1 MRTNTIL
8 NHKHETGIL
17 VSNTMCSVLVYCCT
31 WLGFILSYTAN
42 NRQVMGPRRMPCGT
56 SVAYGTTNI
65 ICYNTGLPII
75 SELLITRP
83 ILAPI
88 TLSRRLPFSSPR
100 ARTRVCDLEES
111 HHQYKLPLHH
121 AVLHLTSHIT
131 KILYTFSADQT

>member
-8 NHKHETGIL
+8 PHKHETGIL
-17 VSNTMCSVLVYCCT
+17 VYSAMYNVLVYCCT
-31 WLGFILSYTAN
+31 QLGFTLSCTAN

-65 ICYNTGLPII
+65 VNYNTGLPII

-88 TLSRRLPFSSPR
+88 TLSRRLPRSPR
-100 ARTRVCDLEES
+100 ERTMVCDLEES
-111 HHQYKLPLHH
+111 HHQYKPSLHH

-131 KILYTFSADQT
+131 KILHTFSADQT